1 MEPVRKRAVLA
12 ASLALTP
19 APIANAYGYSYVPAP
34 PKVHYQQGYGP
45 GITQENAMG
54 TASYSRD
61 TDTIYYLGKPD
72 ETTRAHETGHA
83 LDDQVLTDGDR
94 RYFQRLMQAPAGDWR
109 SGTGLQGGARSPSEW
124 FADYYQAAAL
134 DLDPRHEQ
142 VAAYAQ
148 VGPKRLKRFE
158 AALARVAKR
167 QHLKQ
172 YL

>member
-1 MEPVRKRAVLA
+1 MA

-34 PKVHYQQGYGP
+34 PKVNYQQGYGP

-54 TASYSRD
+54 TASYDRD
-61 TDTIYYLGKPD
+61 TDTVYYLGKPD
-72 ETTRAHETGHA
+72 AIARAHETGHA

-94 RYFQRLMQAPAGDWR
+94 HYFQRLMQAPSGEWR
-109 SGTGLQGGARSPSEW
+109 SGTGLQGLKSPSEW

-134 DLDPRHEQ
+134 NLDPRHEQ

-148 VGPKRLKRFE
+148 VGTKRLKQFE
-158 AALARVAKR
+158 AALARLAKR
-167 QHLKQ
+167 QHLKR